1 MERIREPIIIRKV
14 RSTGYEATG
23 KLEGHG
29 IIRSRGRSEEEAKNK
44 FFEACNAIGRN
55 RRRDYSS
62 LQART

>member
-29 IIRSRGRSEEEAKNK
+29 IIRSRGRSEEEAKEN
-44 FFEACNAIGRN
+44 FFEACNTLGRN
-55 RRRDYSS
+55 TRQHYSRI
-62 LQART
+62 QARA